1 MTSTEFERAAQEMD
15 WRWLMVFGVIMLIG
29 GLLALA
35 NPFAASITAEILA
48 ASAFIAG
55 GVVQIWIALRGTAG
69 ADSGTRWLAGTL
81 GVLFVLLGIVLLANP
96 LAGLLTLTIAV
107 GALFAGMG
115 AARIALAIRW
125 RPQPGWGWMAASG
138 ALSLILAALIL
149 FTLPGSA
156 LGILGLLLGIDL
168 TVSGAVSLALA
179 WRARPG

>member
-1 MTSTEFERAAQEMD
+1 MTTTDFTRDMQETD
-15 WRWLMVFGVIMLIG
+15 WRWLAAFGAIMLIG

-48 ASAFIAG
+48 GAAFVAG
-55 GVVQIWIALRGTAG
+55 GAVQLWIAAAGTAG
-69 ADSGTRWLAGTL
+69 ADRGTRWLSGGL
-81 GVLFVLLGIVLLANP
+81 GAILLLLGIVLIANP

-115 AARIALAIRW
+115 AARIALALRW
-125 RPQPGWGWMAASG
+125 RPAAGWGWMAASG
-138 ALSLILAALIL
+138 GLSLILAAIIL

-156 LGILGLLLGIDL
+156 LAILGILLGVDL

-179 WRARPG
+179 WRARQG